1 MPSLRTVIESRVRG
15 LVASAEPGAPM
26 LDDPGDAGLFG
37 PDAACWKVHGD
48 FTSMMVGGVAALLM
62 QMLHPRALA
71 GVWDHSNFR
80 DDMAGRLR
88 RTANFIAGTTYGTT
102 GRAEQLI
109 ARVRGIHEQVR
120 GTAPGV
126 GAYAAD
132 DPDLLTWVHVCEVS
146 SFLAGYRRY
155 RDPAFPPA
163 EQDRYFA
170 EVSLIAEKLGA
181 RDVPKS
187 RAAVAAYLQAVRP
200 QLVADGRTRE
210 VAQAIL
216 TAAPKAGG
224 GTHLVGGSGHAGRHR
239 PAAGLGGPDARPA
252 CFHRAP
258 PGDQAWGRRGRR
270 GVAMV
275 ASQQRRDQGQTAY
288 IGSLRPWRR
297 RALRAAKP
305 QGSASP

>member
-102 GRAEQLI
+102 GRAEQLL

-224 GTHLVGGSGHAGRHR
+224 GTHLVGGLFMQAAIDLLPDWAARMHGLHVSTARR
-239 PAAGLGGPDARPA
+239 PAIRLGVGAAGAVLR
-252 CFHRAP
+252 
-258 PGDQAWGRRGRR
+258 W
-270 GVAMV
+270 
-275 ASQQRRDQGQTAY
+275 
-288 IGSLRPWRR
+288 SLRNSAETRARR
-297 RALRAAKP
+297 RTSGLYDH
-305 QGSASP
+305 GEGGL